1 MNEQNLTEEKKEHR
15 QKMYRAKYLIYDYK
29 KEDIKYNRE
38 TPNFDSKWVLENI
51 FSKSCVYCGESDWHK
66 LGCDRKNNSI
76 GHIKNNVVPCCLHCN
91 MTKPKEEQ
99 WKPKYAEKRKKAL
112 MQIKPNGEIVKYS
125 CSIDCIKDGYNA
137 NCVRKACNGL
147 LKTYKGSRLEYITE

>member
-66 LGCDRKNNSI
+66 LG
-76 GHIKNNVVPCCLHCN
+76 
-91 MTKPKEEQ
+91 
-99 WKPKYAEKRKKAL
+99 
-112 MQIKPNGEIVKYS
+112 
-125 CSIDCIKDGYNA
+125 
-137 NCVRKACNGL
+137 
-147 LKTYKGSRLEYITE
+147 